1 MNIYII
7 RHGQTHANVE
17 RRVQGWLDVPLNENG
32 FDLALKTGRAIKDI
46 KFDAVFS
53 SPLIRAYQTA
63 ECILKEN
70 ANPVPKI
77 VTDGRIKEM
86 YFGDWE
92 GQLKNVGS
100 VADGTFLL
108 DPSKTPVMPNGESF
122 VNLFARTQA
131 FLNGLIAS
139 TASANDLGTFDNT
152 FDNGLSNFDNAPSS
166 SLANYENVLVS
177 THGCALRAMLNMLY
191 ENKDNFWQ
199 NAIPP
204 NCSISLVKADNG
216 IASLVYSDKVF
227 Y

>member
-7 RHGQTHANVE
+7 RHGETAANVE

-32 FDLALKTGRAIKDI
+32 IDLALKTGRAIKDI

-53 SPLIRAYQTA
+53 SPLIRSYQTA

-77 VTDGRIKEM
+77 ITDGRLKEM

-100 VADGTFLL
+100 VANGTFLL
-108 DPSKTPVMPNGESF
+108 DPSKTPIMPNGESF

-131 FLNGLIAS
+131 FLNDLIAS
-139 TASANDLGTFDNT
+139 TASVNVPDAFANTSTNNLANLDNT
-152 FDNGLSNFDNAPSS
+152 SAFNLSSC
-166 SLANYENVLVS
+166 ENILVS
-177 THGCALRAMLNMLY
+177 THGCSLRAMLNMLY

-199 NAIPP
+199 DAIPP

-216 IASLVYSDKVF
+216 TASLVYSDKVF